1 MQTKKV
7 RGLWAM
13 VRIRLLG
20 WGNPM
25 KLVKTHG
32 NAELAKGS
40 KKPKES
46 KRAKD
51 AQGKDKRD
59 IGAHK

>member
-1 MQTKKV
+1 
-7 RGLWAM
+7 M

-51 AQGKDKRD
+51 AQQKDNRSLYVRKKPVA
-59 IGAHK
+59 IPSH